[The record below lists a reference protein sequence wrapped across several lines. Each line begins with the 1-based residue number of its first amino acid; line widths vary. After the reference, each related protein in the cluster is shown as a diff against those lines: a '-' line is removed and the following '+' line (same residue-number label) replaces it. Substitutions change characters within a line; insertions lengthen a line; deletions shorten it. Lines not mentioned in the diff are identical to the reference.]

1 TETLA
6 GIGVMTK
13 SDVTY
18 YDLRSRGYISAITA
32 ATLAEGQLT
41 APNEGGYIVQMPVPY
56 TLNTSIGSRLV
67 WFIPIYW
74 QSGAIQRLSHVC
86 VIDALDS
93 SYIAIAEAEGLSGSQ
108 VVKEARLQFK
118 SFFTSEI
125 VEDQYEIAQIKDVGS
140 YVENGDSIFV
150 FQLNDSRTIRCS
162 QDYLNVTHWNQVVLA
177 DIDDEIRYTFTKD
190 DEGIFWA
197 TEFFILT

>member
-1 TETLA
+1 
-6 GIGVMTK
+6 
-13 SDVTY
+13 
-18 YDLRSRGYISAITA
+18 
-32 ATLAEGQLT
+32 
-41 APNEGGYIVQMPVPY
+41 
-56 TLNTSIGSRLV
+56 
-67 WFIPIYW
+67 
-74 QSGAIQRLSHVC
+74 LSHVC

-125 VEDQYEIAQIKDVGS
+125 VEDQYEIAQIEDVGS

-177 DIDDEIRYTFTKD
+177 DIGDDIRYTFTED